1 VSSPL
6 AIALLVYVCLLAL
19 TLAVLAAAKRGDA
32 AMMAEKGHREEPGSP
47 PVRIPE
53 GTPAVAIEAAS
64 DPARRL
70 AADVVGALGVERVIV
85 LLHRPGGAA
94 VAACGGVPGVLGQRV
109 PALAGADGAEGARV
123 LLRRTA
129 GGAALSVASV
139 PIEAE
144 GRSIGAVAVGTRRL
158 TPRDLDFL
166 RRLVGRASRQMA
178 GGGLPPSWPDAA

>member
-1 VSSPL
+1 VSSTL
-6 AIALLVYVCLLAL
+6 TIALLVYAALLAL
-19 TLAVLAAAKRGDA
+19 TLAVLTAAKRGDA
-32 AMMAEKGHREEPGSP
+32 AMVRTPADRGEPGP
-47 PVRIPE
+47 PVLLPE
-53 GTPAVAIEAAS
+53 GDPAVTIEAAS

-85 LLHRPGGAA
+85 LLHRPGGAE
-94 VAACGGVPGVLGQRV
+94 VAASGGVPGVLGQRV

-129 GGAALSVASV
+129 GDVPLSVASV
-139 PIEAE
+139 PIESE
-144 GRSIGAVAVGTRRL
+144 GRSIGAVAVGHRQL

-178 GGGLPPSWPDAA
+178 VGGLPPSWPDPA